1 MPENT
6 LRVVATMKAKLGK
19 EQELRAL
26 LESLVE
32 PTSKEVGYL
41 RYEMHGN
48 INDPAEFVFIEEWKT
63 EADLDA
69 HLASPHLQAA
79 IEKVPD
85 LLAGELEIRRL
96 TLIK

>member
-6 LRVVATMKAKLGK
+6 LRVVAIMKAKPGK
-19 EQELRAL
+19 ESELRAL

-32 PTSKEVGYL
+32 PTSKEAGYL

-48 INDPAEFVFIEEWKT
+48 INDPAEFVFVEEWQT

-79 IEKVPD
+79 IERIPD
-85 LLAGELEIRRL
+85 LLSGELEIRRL

>member
-1 MPENT
+1 MSEKT
-6 LRVVATMKAKLGK
+6 LRVVAIMKAKPGK
-19 EQELRAL
+19 ESELRAL
-26 LESLVE
+26 LEALVE

-48 INDPAEFVFIEEWKT
+48 INDPAEFVFIEEWQT
-63 EADLDA
+63 EADLDT

-79 IEKVPD
+79 IEKIPD

-96 TLIK
+96 TLTK